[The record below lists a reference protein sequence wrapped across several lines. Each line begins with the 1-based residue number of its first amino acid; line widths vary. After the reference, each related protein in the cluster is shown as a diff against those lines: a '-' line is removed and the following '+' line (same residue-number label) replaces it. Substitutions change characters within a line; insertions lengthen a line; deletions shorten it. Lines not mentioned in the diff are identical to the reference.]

1 MRNSINC
8 LFAHRERQQ
17 SAGAPAR
24 SNRMYVHI
32 HLGSRQLLHAL
43 LYPDASVRNAASRRT
58 AGSERRIATEC
69 RPPERRPQHP
79 CSRARSASYP
89 AHKNPA
95 FLRYA

>member
-8 LFAHRERQQ
+8 LFARRERQQ

-24 SNRMYVHI
+24 SNRMYVNI
-32 HLGSRQLLHAL
+32 HSGSRQLLHAL
-43 LYPDASVRNAASRRT
+43 LYLL
-58 AGSERRIATEC
+58 
-69 RPPERRPQHP
+69 HP

>member
-8 LFAHRERQQ
+8 LFARWGRQQ

-24 SNRMYVHI
+24 SSRMYVHI
-32 HLGSRQLLHAL
+32 HSGSRQLLSAL
-43 LYPDASVRNAASRRT
+43 LYPEASDRGAASRRG
-58 AGSERRIATEC
+58 AGSERRIATE
-69 RPPERRPQHP
+69 RRPQPP

-89 AHKNPA
+89 AYKNPA

>member
-8 LFAHRERQQ
+8 LFARWGRQQ

-32 HLGSRQLLHAL
+32 HSGSRQLLRAL
-43 LYPDASVRNAASRRT
+43 LYPDTSDRSAASRRT
-58 AGSERRIATEC
+58 AGSERRIATE
-69 RPPERRPQHP
+69 RRLLLP

-95 FLRYA
+95 FLSTHNV

>member
-1 MRNSINC
+1 MRNSISVF
-8 LFAHRERQQ
+8 FARWGRQQ
-17 SAGAPAR
+17 SVGAPAR

-32 HLGSRQLLHAL
+32 HSGSRQLLLAL
-43 LYPDASVRNAASRRT
+43 LYPDASDRSAASRRN
-58 AGSERRIATEC
+58 AGPERRIATE
-69 RPPERRPQHP
+69 RRPQPP

>member
-8 LFAHRERQQ
+8 LFARWGRQH

-32 HLGSRQLLHAL
+32 HSGSRQLLHAL
-43 LYPDASVRNAASRRT
+43 LYPDASDRRNA
-58 AGSERRIATEC
+58 GPERRIAT
-69 RPPERRPQHP
+69 ERRPQHP

>member
-8 LFAHRERQQ
+8 LFARRERQQ

-32 HLGSRQLLHAL
+32 HSGSRQLLHAL
-43 LYPDASVRNAASRRT
+43 LYPDASDRRNA
-58 AGSERRIATEC
+58 G
-69 RPPERRPQHP
+69 PLHP

>member
-1 MRNSINC
+1 MRNSING
-8 LFAHRERQQ
+8 LFERWGRQQ

-32 HLGSRQLLHAL
+32 HSGSRQLLLAL
-43 LYPDASVRNAASRRT
+43 LYPEASDRRD
-58 AGSERRIATEC
+58 AGSERRIAL
-69 RPPERRPQHP
+69 HP

-89 AHKNPA
+89 AHKNHA